1 MARLKI
7 TSPVRHSGAL
17 YMPGAIA
24 PIDDDAVVNE
34 LIKLGVAELEEEPEP
49 EPKVAPKA
57 HKAKAE
63 KVEAEKP
70 AE

>member
-7 TSPVRHSGAL
+7 TSPVRHSGVL
-17 YMPGAIA
+17 YNPGAIA
-24 PIDDDAVVNE
+24 LIDDDAVVNE
-34 LIKLGVAELEEEPEP
+34 LIKLGVAELQEEPEL
-49 EPKVAPKA
+49 KVPPKA